1 MYQMYFI
8 NSDNQTRWLF
18 FSHIFNISNEYQY
31 YISFLSVTNFLYLY
45 LRFLFFFSMNKFK
58 KCLQMITSQFFH
70 PQKFKNLCFKMKL
83 SPDSKSVNSPHEIW
97 GGLKFFL
104 ACVVNQPVIR
114 SNQLGPFVPRIAA
127 LPIEPYYSVA
137 EDILG
142 LLKVSEVNPGST
154 SRFLF
159 LNYFFYQVI
168 PIFRNHKQTNL
179 GLFFFDPENCLIKKC
194 KSILIT

>member
-1 MYQMYFI
+1 
-8 NSDNQTRWLF
+8 
-18 FSHIFNISNEYQY
+18 
-31 YISFLSVTNFLYLY
+31 
-45 LRFLFFFSMNKFK
+45 
-58 KCLQMITSQFFH
+58 
-70 PQKFKNLCFKMKL
+70 MKL

>member
-1 MYQMYFI
+1 M
-8 NSDNQTRWLF
+8 STSTTLVSSRWPIF
-18 FSHIFNISNEYQY
+18 FT
-31 YISFLSVTNFLYLY
+31 YICAFY
-45 LRFLFFFSMNKFK
+45 FFFYEQVQKMSSNDNKSVFPSAK
-58 KCLQMITSQFFH
+58 VQELMLQDET
-70 PQKFKNLCFKMKL
+70 